1 MWLQEA
7 AKTKSA
13 KNVIHSAMNTLSITF
28 ELIILSYHQTDHWYS
43 KTLAVTVSWLWS
55 PQASRNDRQPEPKIV
70 VRHLRKAVV
79 LHLPLGIMAEGR
91 GLDSQHWLA
100 CPLASLLTGCKILL
114 WPRWPLTYY
123 HAKVRVLGLQSLATW
138 PRTSGLALKAPSGLV
153 FLWVF
158 FLFLF
163 FKMKDAVYFFA
174 HLKEEVGQTI
184 QNRTCTFVLFT
195 FYQKE
200 QHIGE

>member
-158 FLFLF
+158 FFKWRTLFIFLLIW
-163 FKMKDAVYFFA
+163 KKRWGKQSKTELA
-174 HLKEEVGQTI
+174 HL
-184 QNRTCTFVLFT
+184 FYSLFIRKSGT
-195 FYQKE
+195 
-200 QHIGE
+200 IGE